1 MAKMILL
8 VSLTARGRRSVS
20 YTHLETG
27 LYYLNSRY
35 YDPVIGRFVNA
46 DGFISGDIGLQNTNM
61 YQYCLNNPLNFCDQ
75 TGCTVWSIGAT
86 ANATFIWGISV
97 TWALVIDDKGNIG
110 VQLSYAGTSAENLY
124 CGICDAGMGVMLSC
138 VWDAETIYDMEGYA
152 VQAGA
157 SAGGGFY
164 GGLDVIWLDGTE
176 LPVSGLSASFGA
188 GVGVDMHVART
199 WTNETL
205 PLVPSLPF
213 MPSPRRNQA
222 QNRGKSER
230 TVNNTVTPTVNSNTV
245 PTVNSTIASV
255 LGLSVSQVESYRAL
269 GLL

>member
-1 MAKMILL
+1 MADTIGEINPFRY
-8 VSLTARGRRSVS
+8 RGYYYDS
-20 YTHLETG
+20 ETG

-35 YDPVIGRFVNA
+35 YDPVVGRFVNA
-46 DGFISGDIGLQNTNM
+46 DGMISGNTGLQNTNM
-61 YQYCLNNPLNFCDQ
+61 YQYCLSNPLNFKDQ
-75 TGCTVWSIGAT
+75 TGCWAASIGGT
-86 ANATFIWGISV
+86 VNATFIFGISV
-97 TWALVIDDKGNIG
+97 TWSLVIDDKRNIG
-110 VQLSYAGTSAENLY
+110 VQLSYAGTSAENFY
-124 CGICDAGMGVMLSC
+124 CGICDAGMGVTASYI
-138 VWDAETIYDMEGYA
+138 WDAETIYDLEGYS

-176 LPVSGLSASFGA
+176 KPVSGVSATFGA

-213 MPSPRRNQA
+213 MGSSNQNQA
-222 QNRGKSER
+222 QNRGKSGR
-230 TVNNTVTPTVNSNTV
+230 TVNNTVTPTTNSNTV